1 MAKKQDSF
9 YYENFSECAA
19 CACQAAHYLEDALKN
34 FKPEGLSSM
43 LDELHQVEHAADEKK
58 HELSN
63 VLARAFITPIERE
76 DIILLSQ
83 SIDEITDKIEDV
95 MLRLYCNNV
104 QTIRP
109 DAIEMGAVLIHCCEE
124 VRKLIDEFA
133 DFRRSK
139 KLREYIIHINT
150 MEEQA
155 DKLFIDSMR
164 RLHTSTSDPIE
175 IISWRERRCL
185 RTRRRRRGKRDYE
198 EYLSRSAAVGG
209 VAAGQCVFFYPE
221 RVPFGM
227 YVSTE
232 KAQRKLGFFLW
243 VLWSEPPLTP
253 TPLQPAAAAG

>member
-124 VRKLIDEFA
+124 VRKL
-133 DFRRSK
+133 
-139 KLREYIIHINT
+139 
-150 MEEQA
+150 
-155 DKLFIDSMR
+155 SMR

-175 IISWRERRCL
+175 IISWREIYIYMEKCA
-185 RTRRRRRGKRDYE
+185 DACE
-198 EYLSRSAAVGG
+198 HVADAVES
-209 VAAGQCVFFYPE
+209 VI
-221 RVPFGM
+221 M
-227 YVSTE
+227 KNT
-232 KAQRKLGFFLW
+232 
-243 VLWSEPPLTP
+243 
-253 TPLQPAAAAG
+253 

>member
-109 DAIEMGAVLIHCCEE
+109 DAL
-124 VRKLIDEFA
+124 KLIDVLIRCCGEVKEMLGCFSS
-133 DFRRSK
+133 FKNVK
-139 KLREYIIHINT
+139 KLHEHVVNINT
-150 MEEQA
+150 LEEEA
-155 DKLFIDSMR
+155 DALFYNSLR
-164 RLHTSTSDPIE
+164 ELHTTCSDPLTV
-175 IISWRERRCL
+175 ISWREI
-185 RTRRRRRGKRDYE
+185 YI
-198 EYLSRSAAVGG
+198 YLENCVDACEH
-209 VAAGQCVFFYPE
+209 VADTVE
-221 RVPFGM
+221 SVVM
-227 YVSTE
+227 KNT
-232 KAQRKLGFFLW
+232 
-243 VLWSEPPLTP
+243 
-253 TPLQPAAAAG
+253 